1 MSTKISISF
10 IIPVFNRP
18 EEIRE
23 LLESFKEQET
33 QQSYEIVIVEDGS
46 SERSEAV
53 IDTYASLLNISY
65 FFKENSG
72 PGDSRNYGM
81 RHAKGNYFIILDSD
95 CILPKHYVET
105 AYLKLEEAFIHCFG
119 GPDAAH
125 ASFSNLQKAINY
137 SMTSFLTTGGIRGGK
152 KQLDKFQPRSFN
164 MGISKKVY
172 QDLGGYAIPRLGE
185 DLEYSLRIIKAGYKT
200 DLISDAFVFHKR
212 RTDLRRFYNQLHFF
226 GRSRINV
233 YRFYPDQLKIMHWF
247 PFAFL
252 VYCLTCMISLFVG
265 TPYVY
270 ICLPLLIWTFG
281 LFIDAL
287 INEKNLQVALVSIIA
302 AFIQLNAYGV
312 GFITDLF
319 KFKILG
325 IDPAANDY
333 PS

>member
-1 MSTKISISF
+1 MRFYSF
-10 IIPVFNRP
+10 IIPLYNRP

-23 LLESFKEQET
+23 LLESLCR
-33 QQSYEIVIVEDGS
+33 QSITNFEVLVIEDGS
-46 SERSEAV
+46 KIKGDKEVEAFSDRLAV
-53 IDTYASLLNISY
+53 RY
-65 FFKENSG
+65 FFKENG
-72 PGDSRNYGM
+72 GQGFARNFGFE
-81 RHAKGNYFIILDSD
+81 RAKGDYFIVLDSD
-95 CILPKHYVET
+95 VILPDHYLS
-105 AYLKLEEAFIHCFG
+105 AIDKRLEESELDAFG

-125 ASFSNLQKAINY
+125 PSFTIIQKAISY
-137 SMTSFLTTGGIRGGK
+137 VMTSLFTTGGIRGRKNHIG
-152 KQLDKFQPRSFN
+152 KFQPRSFN

-172 QDLGGYAIPRLGE
+172 KDLGGYKIPRLGE

-200 DLISDAFVFHKR
+200 DLIPDAFVYHKR

-247 PFAFL
+247 PFVFL
-252 VYCLTCMISLFVG
+252 LYCMTCLVSLFLG
-265 TPYVY
+265 APYIY
-270 ICLPLLIWTFG
+270 ICLPLVLWTSG

-287 INEKNLQVALVSIIA
+287 INEKNLSVALVSILA

>member
-1 MSTKISISF
+1 MRFYSF
-10 IIPVFNRP
+10 IIPLYNRP
-18 EEIRE
+18 DEIRE
-23 LLESFKEQET
+23 LLESLCR
-33 QQSYEIVIVEDGS
+33 QSITNFEVLVIEDGS
-46 SERSEAV
+46 KIKGDKEVEAFN
-53 IDTYASLLNISY
+53 DLLDVRY
-65 FFKENSG
+65 FYKENG
-72 PGDSRNYGM
+72 GQGFARNYGFE
-81 RHAKGNYFIILDSD
+81 RAKGDYFIVLDSD
-95 CILPKHYVET
+95 VILPDHYLS
-105 AYLKLEEAFIHCFG
+105 AIDQRLEVSELDAFG

-125 ASFSNLQKAINY
+125 PSFTIIQKAISY
-137 SMTSFLTTGGIRGGK
+137 VMTSLFTTGGIRGRK
-152 KQLDKFQPRSFN
+152 KHIGKFQPRSFN

-172 QDLGGYAIPRLGE
+172 TDLGGYKIPRLGE

-200 DLISDAFVFHKR
+200 DLILDAFVYHKR